1 MFPDYW
7 EGARWGDFFTKTS
20 ICCLFVIVVIGCLW
34 VFLSTGLA
42 RYSSITDTETLTY
55 NNTHNTYT
63 YRVGQNIIEI
73 IQTNRYNSDRDN
85 TYNTD
90 DKNNAHDMIQI
101 IKIGQIIRIDT
112 DNKDRYVLLIFVSL
126 VVAYKVVTYTNSK
139 SSDHLELGSNTLTL

>member
-1 MFPDYW
+1 M
-7 EGARWGDFFTKTS
+7 
-20 ICCLFVIVVIGCLW
+20 
-34 VFLSTGLA
+34 FLSTGLA

-63 YRVGQNIIEI
+63 YRVGQI

-85 TYNTD
+85 TNNTD

-112 DNKDRYVLLIFVSL
+112 DNKDKYVSLIFVSL
-126 VVAYKVVTYTNSK
+126 VVAYKVVTYTDSK